1 MSTSPTP
8 TSFAGFTLAQLAA
21 VVDMDARQ
29 APVVRAELEARV
41 ARQGKSA
48 KNAQKA
54 LERMDAGASVAIPAP
69 APKAPK
75 ASAPAASARKVTNP
89 NLPIVA
95 ANARAKG
102 VVSERQAFALVA
114 AIGRDAGYSIPR
126 WITAGSKG
134 RTIAR
139 KA

>member
-1 MSTSPTP
+1 MY
-8 TSFAGFTLAQLAA
+8 AGLTLAQLAVIA
-21 VVDMDARQ
+21 GTDPAGVQ
-29 APVVRAELEARV
+29 AELQARV
-41 ARQGKSA
+41 ARNGKSA

-54 LERMDAGASVAIPAP
+54 LDRMAAGESVAIPAP

-75 ASAPAASARKVTNP
+75 ASAPAARTTSARKVTNP
-89 NLPIVA
+89 NLPIVV

-126 WITAGSKG
+126 WVTAGAKG